1 MNEMDL
7 MTKIEGLEK
16 AIKEHQD
23 FVNTYNT
30 TLTTTKQQL
39 VDYNKPEL
47 EPAVFDQITDAV
59 ESVLSDFDFTDV
71 DNYQDLEYELDY
83 DGRVSLSNISF
94 DPYDLQEKVCNA
106 VYKLFKEADCPT
118 DEESA
123 RDDREAEQVADQLN
137 TQTKAEVVFDRDTD
151 EKPSEEDMNEF
162 NNKVEE
168 TKDKSFKK
176 RTWFK

>member
-106 VYKLFKEADCPT
+106 VYKLFKEADAPEDEPT
-118 DEESA
+118 
-123 RDDREAEQVADQLN
+123 VDQIN
-137 TQTKAEVVFDRDTD
+137 SNIQTKAEVVFDRDTD

>member
-7 MTKIEGLEK
+7 TTKIEGLKK
-16 AIKEHQD
+16 AIAEHND
-23 FVNTYNT
+23 FAGNYASELEKVE
-30 TLTTTKQQL
+30 KQL

-47 EPAVFDQITDAV
+47 EPMVFDQITDAV

-106 VYKLFKEADCPT
+106 VYKLFKEADAP
-118 DEESA
+118 E
-123 RDDREAEQVADQLN
+123 DDDSQLN
-137 TQTKAEVVFDRDTD
+137 TQTVAE
-151 EKPSEEDMNEF
+151 
-162 NNKVEE
+162 KVI
-168 TKDKSFKK
+168 
-176 RTWFK
+176 

>member
-1 MNEMDL
+1 MNELDL

-23 FVNTYNT
+23 FVNTYSD
-30 TLTTTKQQL
+30 TLTTTKKQL

-47 EPAVFDQITDAV
+47 EPVVFDQITDAV

-94 DPYDLQEKVCNA
+94 DPYDLQEKVCN
-106 VYKLFKEADCPT
+106 LFKEADCP
-118 DEESA
+118 E
-123 RDDREAEQVADQLN
+123 DDN
-137 TQTKAEVVFDRDTD
+137 
-151 EKPSEEDMNEF
+151 S
-162 NNKVEE
+162 
-168 TKDKSFKK
+168 
-176 RTWFK
+176 